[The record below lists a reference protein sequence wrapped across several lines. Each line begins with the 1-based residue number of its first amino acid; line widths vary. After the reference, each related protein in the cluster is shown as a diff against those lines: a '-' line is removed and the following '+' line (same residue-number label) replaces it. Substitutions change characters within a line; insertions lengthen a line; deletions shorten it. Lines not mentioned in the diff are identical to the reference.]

1 MQAAEANRQ
10 LAEYLIRN
18 GRTVNQV
25 KPKRLSPYSPQHHIE
40 EQINAIGKIYS
51 RRRCYEDFD
60 VLIILF
66 SQNAYSIFW
75 SFIPWSSDYV
85 IWV

>member
-51 RRRCYEDFD
+51 RRRCYDLD
-60 VLIILF
+60 VLIIL
-66 SQNAYSIFW
+66 SLQNAYSIF
-75 SFIPWSSDYV
+75 
-85 IWV
+85 

>member
-1 MQAAEANRQ
+1 MSHRKLSLQIASQYSMQAAEANRQ

-40 EQINAIGKIYS
+40 EQINAIGKI
-51 RRRCYEDFD
+51 
-60 VLIILF
+60 
-66 SQNAYSIFW
+66 
-75 SFIPWSSDYV
+75 
-85 IWV
+85 